1 MRALCLLL
9 SLVIAG
15 CGLSPAGVDD
25 GAIDDLSSEDGA
37 SEGRPASD
45 LRAAVASTAPAHT
58 PRAMRPTRPDTLGE
72 PRALHAL
79 PRFLALARRHPRAV
93 SAFAAD
99 GSYLLLDARG
109 RLHAIA
115 PSGRANVR
123 ALGARAGRAD
133 GLAFVDGT
141 LVWYRAR
148 AARGRGWPSRYYRD
162 LELHVSRDGGRS
174 FATQVA
180 RQVVGNVGY
189 VLRVERTG
197 RLRLWTGAEFR
208 CGGGAY
214 TRFDGRLGQDAGEWE
229 RDDSL
234 GGAEAFPEPP
244 RP

>member
-1 MRALCLLL
+1 MRLRLLL
-9 SLVIAG
+9 TFVLTG
-15 CGLSPAGVDD
+15 CGVSPAAVD
-25 GAIDDLSSEDGA
+25 GASEDGA
-37 SEGRPASD
+37 SEDGASED
-45 LRAAVASTAPAHT
+45 GTSEARAVSSLRATVAPVAIAHAPRVPAGL
-58 PRAMRPTRPDTLGE
+58 AE
-72 PRALHAL
+72 PRALRAL
-79 PRFLALARRHPRAV
+79 PSFLGLVRRHPRGV
-93 SAFAAD
+93 SALAAD

-109 RLHAIA
+109 RLHTIPPAGGA
-115 PSGRANVR
+115 SVR

-133 GLAFVDGT
+133 GLALVDGA

-148 AARGRGWPSRYYRD
+148 APRARGWPSRYYRD
-162 LELHVSRDGGRS
+162 LELHVSRDGGRR

-180 RQVVGNVGY
+180 RLVVGNVGY
-189 VLRVERTG
+189 VLRFERAG

-214 TRFDGRLGQDAGEWE
+214 TRFDGSLGQDADEWE